1 MNVSKPVEKLYH
13 YTSINSLALILQSKS
28 IRLGRLD
35 KVNDPTEGLSS
46 DFHSMAQ
53 YFFISSWTSNS
64 LEDFAL
70 WNMYTPL
77 MRGVRIELELPLFPT
92 FSIRKDI
99 NNSLVDANNFINYK
113 EGYFIASAENTPV
126 EIIYTNDESLL
137 TPSIK
142 LEDGLFLK
150 ALSQYKRSV
159 WKIEQEYRYQ
169 LIIMPIDRNIEPLE
183 VGNSYSRLLS
193 IQTPPPLDTYFLEI
207 RKQAFQNMK
216 ICLSPKLLAGDRAI
230 IEALV
235 NTYNPSAIIQESTV
249 SGFIR

>member
-53 YFFISSWTSNS
+53 YFFISSWTSNN

-92 FSIRKDI
+92 YSIRKDI
-99 NNSLVDANNFINYK
+99 NNSLVDANNYINYDQ
-113 EGYFIASAENTPV
+113 GYFITSAENTPV
-126 EIIYTNDESLL
+126 EIIYTNEENLL
-137 TPSIK
+137 TPPIK
-142 LEDGLFLK
+142 SDNGLLLK
-150 ALSQYKRSV
+150 ALSQYKRSA

-169 LIIMPIDRNIEPLE
+169 LIILPIERNIKPLE
-183 VGNSYSRLLS
+183 VSTSYSRLLS
-193 IQTPPPLDTYFLEI
+193 AQMPPPFDSYLLKI
-207 RKQAFQNMK
+207 RKDAFQNMK
-216 ICLSPKLLAGDRAI
+216 IRLSPKLMPGDRAI
-230 IEALV
+230 IEALIK
-235 NTYNPSAIIQESTV
+235 TYNPTSIIEESTA